1 MALHLLEATL
11 TQGSSCS
18 ADDIAELEI
27 HIRKEIER
35 YVQLEIEREL
45 YELIQSTTKD
55 STLLT
60 PSICSIYLSNGEI
73 NNETSKKRI
82 KADSDAA
89 KISAKTNM
97 ELDQQLTE
105 LKNKYLTKI
114 TGPLST
120 LEALKLIIDK
130 QINEKNQLEN
140 EILKLKQLY
149 NEYNQY
155 DEYSMK
161 MLENIKILNHTQLTV
176 SKHESLLDLNNQN
189 NSNDDNI
196 DIDQFE
202 QLSTL
207 LLHKILHLP
216 LIDMKAKHLHKPEQK

>member
-11 TQGSSCS
+11 TQGPSCS

-27 HIRKEIER
+27 HVRNEIER
-35 YVQLEIEREL
+35 YIQLEIEREL
-45 YELIQSTTKD
+45 FELIQSTTND
-55 STLLT
+55 TLLT
-60 PSICSIYLSNGEI
+60 STICSTYLSNGEI

-82 KADSDAA
+82 KTDSDVAKTSA
-89 KISAKTNM
+89 KINM

-114 TGPLST
+114 AEPLST

-130 QINEKNQLEN
+130 KIHENNQLEN

-161 MLENIKILNHTQLTV
+161 MLENIKILNQTQLTV
-176 SKHESLLDLNNQN
+176 SKHELLLDLK
-189 NSNDDNI
+189 NSNDDNNNI

-216 LIDMKAKHLHKPEQK
+216 LIDMKAKHLHKPEHK